1 MPNIATAL
9 RDEVTRLSRRAVRS
23 QVDPARK
30 AVAQHRRDIAALK
43 RQVAALER
51 LVAQLTRKVSG
62 ARPEAAAEAAGTPR
76 RFSAKGL
83 QSQRSRL
90 ALSAGDFG
98 RLMGVSAQTIYS
110 WERATAHPRR
120 EQLAK
125 LAALRGIGKR
135 EATKRVQQQASAGTS
150 PSRKA

>member
-9 RDEVTRLSRRAVRS
+9 RDEVTRLSRREVRS

-62 ARPEAAAEAAGTPR
+62 ARPEAATDATGAPR

-83 QSQRSRL
+83 HSQRNRL
-90 ALSAGDFG
+90 ALSASDFG

-110 WERATAHPRR
+110 WERGTTNPRK

-125 LAALRGIGKR
+125 LAGLRGIGKR
-135 EATKRVQQQASAGTS
+135 EAAKRLQQQAAAGTGS
-150 PSRKA
+150 SRKS